1 MNDEDRREPVLGSI
15 DRVSEMLFGLFMT
28 LSFVGAVSVV
38 DSGQAEIR
46 TMFFA
51 ALGCNLAWGIVD
63 AVMYLV
69 RTLADRGRKLK
80 LFRAVQSASDDETGR
95 RLVLSAMSSSV
106 RELVSVTELEAVR
119 SRIVALPLVPASPS
133 LRRDDVLAA
142 FAVFLIVVG
151 STFPIVVPFMLMS
164 DVGAAKNVSRLIALI
179 MLFAGG
185 FALGRFA
192 THRGWKMGLI
202 MMGLGV
208 ALVGAIKLFGG

>member
-1 MNDEDRREPVLGSI
+1 M
-15 DRVSEMLFGLFMT
+15 
-28 LSFVGAVSVV
+28 
-38 DSGQAEIR
+38 
-46 TMFFA
+46 
-51 ALGCNLAWGIVD
+51 
-63 AVMYLV
+63 
-69 RTLADRGRKLK
+69 
-80 LFRAVQSASDDETGR
+80 
-95 RLVLSAMSSSV
+95 
-106 RELVSVTELEAVR
+106 
-119 SRIVALPLVPASPS
+119 
-133 LRRDDVLAA
+133 LAA

-192 THRGWKMGLI
+192 TYRGWKMGLI